1 MAGEAHDERAAAAF
15 AGRMAEAWSELLGL
29 RMLGIYLIG
38 SLAHGGFT
46 GRYSDIDM
54 AVIAADGVRPD
65 ELDAMRALA
74 TAIAPELAPKLS
86 IFWADRGFTIGR
98 LPPLDRADY
107 VDHAV
112 PLIERERVRP
122 ARPSRAEIRA
132 YLLGQPFAAWTN
144 EVRRFAGASG
154 LLPAEHKPYV
164 RCLLYPARLLYSW
177 ATGAM
182 ASNDEAVSF
191 LAWRPVPGLDFPLI
205 ERALKCRQAG
215 RDPDYLFAERAALV
229 RQHAACAA
237 AIGVP
242 T

>member
-1 MAGEAHDERAAAAF
+1 MPGEAHDERAALAF
-15 AGRMAEAWSELLGL
+15 AGRMAEAWSELLGR

-54 AVIAADGVRPD
+54 AVIAEGGLKPD
-65 ELDAMRALA
+65 ELDDIRACAL
-74 TAIAPELAPKLS
+74 AIAPELAPKLS
-86 IFWADRGFTIGR
+86 MFWADRGFTMGR

-122 ARPSRAEIRA
+122 ARPSRAEIRD
-132 YLLGQPFAAWTN
+132 YLRGQPFAAWTN
-144 EVRRFAGASG
+144 EVRRFSGASG
-154 LLPAEHKPYV
+154 LLPAERKPYV
-164 RCLLYPARLLYSW
+164 RCLLYPARLLYSF

-182 ASNDEAVSF
+182 ASNDEAVAF
-191 LAWRPVPGLDFPLI
+191 LAWRPILGLDFPLI

-215 RDPDYLFAERAALV
+215 RDPDYLFAERAALI

-237 AIGVP
+237 AIGAP
-242 T
+242 A

>member
-1 MAGEAHDERAAAAF
+1 
-15 AGRMAEAWSELLGL
+15 MAEEWSELLGL
-29 RMLGIYLIG
+29 RMLGVYLIG

-86 IFWADRGFTIGR
+86 IFWADRGFTMGR

-132 YLLGQPFAAWTN
+132 
-144 EVRRFAGASG
+144 
-154 LLPAEHKPYV
+154 LPARPALRRLDE
-164 RCLLYPARLLYSW
+164 RGAALRRRERAPAR
-177 ATGAM
+177 
-182 ASNDEAVSF
+182 
-191 LAWRPVPGLDFPLI
+191 
-205 ERALKCRQAG
+205 RAQALCAL
-215 RDPDYLFAERAALV
+215 PALSRAASL
-229 RQHAACAA
+229 
-237 AIGVP
+237 
-242 T
+242 